1 MNTSYFVYTLSTV
14 VTALIPFEKMEQG
27 FTTNAVKPIFET
39 VKEKVMLN
47 VLGNEGVYSKAQA
60 ELILKDFFTKKPGN
74 KFHFIFKGKETAEG
88 TFAIGI
94 YESVEEKFRIT
105 FQFKQFESNY
115 RLESL
120 SIEKN

>member
-1 MNTSYFVYTLSTV
+1 MSSFSIIYS
-14 VTALIPFEKMEQG
+14 IPFVALATIPYEKMEQG
-27 FTTNAVKPIFET
+27 FATNSVKPIFES
-39 VKEKVMLN
+39 VREKVMLN
-47 VLGNEGVYSKAQA
+47 VLGNEGVYSKPQA
-60 ELILKDFFTKKPGN
+60 ELILKDFFTKKSGD

-94 YESVEEKFRIT
+94 YETSEEKFRVT
-105 FQFKQFESNY
+105 FQFKQMESNY